1 MSRHHRTGETSQRD
15 QRLIERERIAKQLLS
30 KMEKKAD
37 KYISESATVLTF
49 CIQYMLDTMEDL
61 HDKLNGENCEFTLK
75 ARNKAMRTIKACEDF
90 LSTFEPL
97 ILPEFKETW
106 AKDYD
111 RYRIVMDGWFNKTDR
126 SYQMFTNNER
136 ANEICRAGALR
147 YHDPYE
153 TNTQR
158 CFELGFR
165 EGACYADM
173 HPIGTIKLDTD
184 EGEKEIEIKD
194 IVRFYMEQKFP
205 KSYTANLEINI
216 KKPDGET
223 I

>member
-1 MSRHHRTGETSQRD
+1 MSRHHRNGEASQRD
-15 QRLIERERIAKQLLS
+15 QRLIERDKIARQLLS
-30 KMEKKAD
+30 KMEENAD
-37 KYISESATVLTF
+37 KYISETATVLTF
-49 CIQYMLDTMEDL
+49 CIQYMLDSMEDL
-61 HDKLNGENCEFTLK
+61 NDKLNGENCEFTMK
-75 ARNKAMRTIKACEDF
+75 ARNMSMRTIKDCEAF
-90 LSTFEPL
+90 LNHFEPL

-106 AKDYD
+106 AKDYEHF
-111 RYRIVMDGWFNKTDR
+111 RTVMDGWFNKTDK
-126 SYQMFTNNER
+126 SYQMFTNSER

-184 EGEKEIEIKD
+184 EGEQTIDIKD
-194 IVRFYMEQKFP
+194 IVKFYMEQKFP

-216 KKPDGET
+216 KKPNGEK

>member
-1 MSRHHRTGETSQRD
+1 MSRHHRTGETPQRD
-15 QRLIERERIAKQLLS
+15 KRLIERDRIVKEIMS
-30 KMEKKAD
+30 KMEDKAD
-37 KYISESATVLTF
+37 KAISESTTVLTL

-61 HDKLNGENCEFTLK
+61 HDKLNGENCEFTIK
-75 ARNKAMRTIKACEDF
+75 ARNKAVRTIKACEDF
-90 LSTFEPL
+90 LDTFEPL
-97 ILPEFKETW
+97 ILPDFKESW
-106 AKDYD
+106 AKEYD
-111 RYRIVMDGWFNKTDR
+111 HYRTVMDGWFNKTDK
-126 SYQMFTNNER
+126 SYQMFTNSER

-153 TNTQR
+153 TNAQR

-205 KSYTANLEINI
+205 KSYTAGLEINI
-216 KKPDGET
+216 KKPNGDE